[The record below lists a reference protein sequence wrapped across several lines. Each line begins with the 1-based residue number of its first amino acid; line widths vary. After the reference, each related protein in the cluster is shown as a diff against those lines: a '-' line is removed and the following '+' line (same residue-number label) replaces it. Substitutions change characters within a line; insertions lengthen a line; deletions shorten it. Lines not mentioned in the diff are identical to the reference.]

1 MKSVENFNPDEMVI
15 LYHWRVKH
23 ELFIQMITEVNF
35 KTKAVLLPSRR
46 GLSRV
51 EASEY
56 VGVSPNT
63 FDRMIGDGKMPSA
76 VQIYGRKVWDVR
88 ALDRAFDALSG
99 LAPVIPFVLS
109 ETTGAPEAL
118 EVRQD
123 NPWD

>member
-1 MKSVENFNPDEMVI
+1 MVV
-15 LYHWRVKH
+15 LYHWRVKS

-46 GLSRV
+46 GLCRV

-88 ALDRAFDALSG
+88 ALDRAFDALSPKFDTSEANLPWSAWAG
-99 LAPVIPFVLS
+99 DVISRP
-109 ETTGAPEAL
+109 
-118 EVRQD
+118 
-123 NPWD
+123 